1 MDTTLTNQGTSSAGS
16 SETINDS
23 DIRDGFREGFN
34 QPGSTVKQK
43 EAELKEMQDQ
53 IESYNQ
59 MVKQLTSQR
68 EMAVKKLA
76 EMDHQIAELTARL
89 ETERVQ
95 VEAKDKELRSKRS
108 QLETLKNEENELQE
122 KFNGQKKELDLTAE
136 NLSKIQ
142 LHESQVKAK
151 LTELQH
157 FENMTNSA
165 IDEIEKAITVKD
177 TIKLGTLCNQML
189 TPPNL
194 SVNSLLTNG
203 VKLTS
208 STSPLANER
217 SSTEPPSALNEND
230 PFDSS
235 ANYDPFADN
244 DPFDGED
251 PFKSEGGAPVLPE
264 DDPFNPSSATVTG
277 TSLSQL
283 DPFGAPAARHGF

>member
-1 MDTTLTNQGTSSAGS
+1 MDTTLANQGTSSAGS
-16 SETINDS
+16 SETINES
-23 DIRDGFREGFN
+23 DLRGSFGDGLN
-34 QPGSTVKQK
+34 QKGSSVKQK

-76 EMDHQIAELTARL
+76 EMDHQIAELTRIL

-95 VEAKDKELRSKRS
+95 VDAKDKELRSRRS

-122 KFNGQKKELDLTAE
+122 KFNGQKKDLDLTTE
-136 NLSKIQ
+136 SLSNIQ
-142 LHESQVKAK
+142 LHETQVKAK
-151 LTELQH
+151 LTELQQ
-157 FENMTNSA
+157 FEIMTNSA
-165 IDEIEKAITVKD
+165 IDEIEQAITVKD

-189 TPPNL
+189 TPPAL
-194 SVNSLLTNG
+194 SVNNSLTNG

-208 STSPLANER
+208 STSPSAER
-217 SSTEPPSALNEND
+217 SLEPSALNEND

-235 ANYDPFADN
+235 TNYDPFADN

-251 PFKSEGGAPVLPE
+251 PFKSEGGGPPVLPE
-264 DDPFNPSSATVTG
+264 DDPFNPSSAAMAG
-277 TSLSQL
+277 SSLSQL
-283 DPFGAPAARHGF
+283 DPFGAPTTRRGF